1 MLFRSWLLTSNVR
14 YTTGTAQARARISIG
29 AAAANMGK
37 DRYASFCHIEK
48 CGVRPGWCSNAD
60 TGGLR
65 ERSAPAPTP
74 TPPSDRD
81 DPRVA
86 GDPRHPPSGLR
97 AGGAPR
103 REHRKRTSQHSGSH
117 TATPLLS
124 LVRSITDKHPN
135 DTPSSLHTP
144 S

>member
-74 TPPSDRD
+74 TRGRERD
-81 DPRVA
+81 DPRAA
-86 GDPRHPPSGLR
+86 GDQRHHASRPT
-97 AGGAPR
+97 AGGTHR
-103 REHRKRTSQHSGSH
+103 RGERKSDEWGKRESVCVGLGGSRHITNKKDQHINKKKKYK
-117 TATPLLS
+117 A
-124 LVRSITDKHPN
+124 
-135 DTPSSLHTP
+135 
-144 S
+144 

>member
-74 TPPSDRD
+74 PRGWGRA
-81 DPRVA
+81 DPRPA
-86 GDPRHPPSGLR
+86 
-97 AGGAPR
+97 GAPR
-103 REHRKRTSQHSGSH
+103 IHSSRPRAAAPPAALGRADDRTTVAHQQH
-117 TATPLLS
+117 L
-124 LVRSITDKHPN
+124 
-135 DTPSSLHTP
+135 
-144 S
+144 